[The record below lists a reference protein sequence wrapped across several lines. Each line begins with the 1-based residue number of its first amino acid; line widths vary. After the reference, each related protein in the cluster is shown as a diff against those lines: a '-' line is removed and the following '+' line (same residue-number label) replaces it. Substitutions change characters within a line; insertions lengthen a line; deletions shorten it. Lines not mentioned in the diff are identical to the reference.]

1 MTSRERKLRIENH
14 PDKWGGDHSRMKK
27 VFKMKSP
34 RSKHSFKHCRVCG
47 VATRTDACAL
57 HYRVRKLVNI
67 WTVFIPL
74 VALVMCSNA
83 AQVVP
88 GVQMATTSSLTLP
101 TSTATFKQTV
111 LTWDNPLGASNRVAW
126 GGARYSWTNSASV
139 STNQFN
145 VTNGTHYAVYAML
158 GGIESIPALWPS
170 NRIGELW
177 LTGMETNFTGGTNIQ
192 KLCSFTNQPPGQM
205 RFWGVAN
212 ITTGWE

>member
-1 MTSRERKLRIENH
+1 MTSPHNIIPAAIILLISTICS
-14 PDKWGGDHSRMKK
+14 HS
-27 VFKMKSP
+27 
-34 RSKHSFKHCRVCG
+34 
-47 VATRTDACAL
+47 
-57 HYRVRKLVNI
+57 
-67 WTVFIPL
+67 
-74 VALVMCSNA
+74 

-101 TSTATFKQTV
+101 TSPATFKQTV
-111 LTWDNPLGASNRVAW
+111 LTWDNPPGASNRVAW
-126 GGARYSWTNSASV
+126 GGARYSWTNSTAV
-139 STNQFN
+139 STNRFN
-145 VTNGTHYAVYAML
+145 VTNGVCYCVTAIVN
-158 GGIESIPALWPS
+158 GIESIPALWPS

>member
-1 MTSRERKLRIENH
+1 MTSHHNII
-14 PDKWGGDHSRMKK
+14 PA
-27 VFKMKSP
+27 
-34 RSKHSFKHCRVCG
+34 
-47 VATRTDACAL
+47 ATMLLIST
-57 HYRVRKLVNI
+57 I
-67 WTVFIPL
+67 W
-74 VALVMCSNA
+74 SQS

-101 TSTATFKQTV
+101 VTPTTFKQVV
-111 LTWDNPLGASNRVAW
+111 LTWDNPAGASNRVAW
-126 GGARYSWTNSASV
+126 GGARYSWTNSTAV

-145 VTNGTHYAVYAML
+145 VTNGTCYAVYAML

-177 LTGMETNFTGGTNIQ
+177 LTGMGTNFTGGTNIQ
-192 KLCSFTNQPPGQM
+192 KLCRFTNQPPGQM

>member
-1 MTSRERKLRIENH
+1 MTTPHNIIPAAIILLISTICS
-14 PDKWGGDHSRMKK
+14 HS
-27 VFKMKSP
+27 
-34 RSKHSFKHCRVCG
+34 
-47 VATRTDACAL
+47 
-57 HYRVRKLVNI
+57 
-67 WTVFIPL
+67 
-74 VALVMCSNA
+74 

-101 TSTATFKQTV
+101 VTPATFKQTV

-139 STNQFN
+139 STNRFN

-177 LTGMETNFTGGTNIQ
+177 LTGMGTNIQ
-192 KLCSFTNQPPGQM
+192 KLCRFTNNPPGQM

>member
-1 MTSRERKLRIENH
+1 MSTTTYIIMLLCASAV
-14 PDKWGGDHSRMKK
+14 HS
-27 VFKMKSP
+27 
-34 RSKHSFKHCRVCG
+34 
-47 VATRTDACAL
+47 
-57 HYRVRKLVNI
+57 
-67 WTVFIPL
+67 
-74 VALVMCSNA
+74 

-88 GVQMATTSSLTLP
+88 GVQMATTSSLTPP

-111 LTWDNPLGASNRVAW
+111 LTWDNPPGASNRVAW
-126 GGARYSWTNSASV
+126 GGARYSWTNSTAV
-139 STNQFN
+139 STNRFN

>member
-1 MTSRERKLRIENH
+1 MTHTFSIISALLLCASAV
-14 PDKWGGDHSRMKK
+14 HS
-27 VFKMKSP
+27 
-34 RSKHSFKHCRVCG
+34 
-47 VATRTDACAL
+47 
-57 HYRVRKLVNI
+57 
-67 WTVFIPL
+67 
-74 VALVMCSNA
+74 

-88 GVQMATTSSLTLP
+88 GVQMATTSILTLLVTP
-101 TSTATFKQTV
+101 ATFKQTV

-126 GGARYSWTNSASV
+126 GGTRYNWTNSASV

-145 VTNGTHYAVYAML
+145 VTNGTCYAVYAML

-177 LTGMETNFTGGTNIQ
+177 LTGMGTNFTVGTNIQ
-192 KLCSFTNQPPGQM
+192 KLCSFTNEPPGQM

>member
-1 MTSRERKLRIENH
+1 L
-14 PDKWGGDHSRMKK
+14 
-27 VFKMKSP
+27 KSIVNITT
-34 RSKHSFKHCRVCG
+34 FLL
-47 VATRTDACAL
+47 VATTGL
-57 HYRVRKLVNI
+57 Y
-67 WTVFIPL
+67 
-74 VALVMCSNA
+74 S
-83 AQVVP
+83 AQVIP
-88 GVQMATTSSLTLP
+88 GVQMATTSSLPLP
-101 TSTATFKQTV
+101 LSATTFKQTV
-111 LTWDNPLGASNRVAW
+111 LTWDNPIGASNRVAW

-177 LTGMETNFTGGTNIQ
+177 LTGMGTNFTGGTNIQ
-192 KLCSFTNQPPGQM
+192 KLCRFTNQPPGQM

>member
-1 MTSRERKLRIENH
+1 MSHNIIPTATMLFISTICS
-14 PDKWGGDHSRMKK
+14 HS
-27 VFKMKSP
+27 
-34 RSKHSFKHCRVCG
+34 
-47 VATRTDACAL
+47 
-57 HYRVRKLVNI
+57 
-67 WTVFIPL
+67 
-74 VALVMCSNA
+74 

-101 TSTATFKQTV
+101 VTPATFKQTV
-111 LTWDNPLGASNRVAW
+111 LTWDNPIGASNRVAW

-145 VTNGTHYAVYAML
+145 VTNGTCYAVYAML

-170 NRIGELW
+170 NRIGEIW
-177 LTGMETNFTGGTNIQ
+177 LTGMGTNFTGGTNIQ

>member
-1 MTSRERKLRIENH
+1 MTHAFSIISALLL
-14 PDKWGGDHSRMKK
+14 
-27 VFKMKSP
+27 
-34 RSKHSFKHCRVCG
+34 
-47 VATRTDACAL
+47 CASVV
-57 HYRVRKLVNI
+57 Y
-67 WTVFIPL
+67 
-74 VALVMCSNA
+74 S

-111 LTWDNPLGASNRVAW
+111 LTWDNPPGASNRVAW
-126 GGARYSWTNSASV
+126 GGARYSWTNSTAV
-139 STNQFN
+139 STNRFN
-145 VTNGTHYAVYAML
+145 VTNGVCYCVTAIVN
-158 GGIESIPALWPS
+158 GIESTPALWPS

-177 LTGMETNFTGGTNIQ
+177 LTGMGTNFTGGTNIQ

>member
-1 MTSRERKLRIENH
+1 MSITTYIILLLCACSV
-14 PDKWGGDHSRMKK
+14 HS
-27 VFKMKSP
+27 
-34 RSKHSFKHCRVCG
+34 
-47 VATRTDACAL
+47 
-57 HYRVRKLVNI
+57 
-67 WTVFIPL
+67 
-74 VALVMCSNA
+74 

-101 TSTATFKQTV
+101 VTPATFKQTV
-111 LTWDNPLGASNRVAW
+111 LTWANPIGASNRIAW
-126 GGARYSWTNSASV
+126 GGARYNWTNSTAV

-177 LTGMETNFTGGTNIQ
+177 LTGMGTNFTAGTNIQ